1 MADDVRKSVLV
12 TPLDLNGLRN
22 SGADVTV
29 LAVHSI
35 NPYTGQPSF
44 RGQRI
49 EGAVDTEAY
58 SDFQS
63 PPSVE
68 GGQRPLPEIGV
79 LQEKARRWGLRPE
92 STIVIYDG
100 DRSMTA
106 ARAWWVLKWAG
117 LPDVRVLDGGF
128 PAWVSAGLPTT
139 DAITIVQPSTIGLSP
154 GHMPAF
160 DASDALRF
168 GKEGILLDARI
179 RPNYIGGPVAEGQP
193 ARGHI
198 PRAIS
203 APAPDNVTDYGDFTD
218 SATLRE
224 MYRALGVD
232 GSCDV
237 GVYCGAGMSA
247 AHTVLAL
254 AAIGIPA
261 AMYPGSWSAWVSDT
275 TRPVITGA
283 DPF

>member
-1 MADDVRKSVLV
+1 MADDVRKSVLL
-12 TPLDLNGLRN
+12 TPFDLNGLRN

-44 RGQRI
+44 KGQRI

-68 GGQRPLPEIGV
+68 GGQRPLPEISI

-128 PAWVSAGLPTT
+128 PAWALAGLPTT
-139 DAITIVQPSTIGLSP
+139 DAVTTVQPSTIVLSP
-154 GHMPAF
+154 GHMPEFGAR
-160 DASDALRF
+160 DALRF
-168 GKEGILLDARI
+168 GEEGVLLDARI
-179 RPNYIGGPVAEGQP
+179 RPNYIGGSIAEGQP

-198 PRAIS
+198 PYAIS
-203 APAPDNVTDYGDFTD
+203 APAPDNVTDYGNFTD
-218 SATLRE
+218 SATLKE

-261 AMYPGSWSAWVSDT
+261 AMYPGSWSAWVSDA

>member
-1 MADDVRKSVLV
+1 MNGIRSKVLL
-12 TPLDLNGLRN
+12 TPLELDAMRK

-29 LAVHSI
+29 IAVHSI
-35 NPYTGQPSF
+35 NPYTGRPAF
-44 RGQRI
+44 DGHRI

-63 PPSVE
+63 PATFE
-68 GGQRPLPEIGV
+68 GGQRPLPGIDE

-117 LPDVRVLDGGF
+117 LADVRVLDGGF
-128 PAWVSAGLPTT
+128 PAWLKAGLPVTET
-139 DAITIVQPSTIGLSP
+139 VTQPAPSEIVLTA
-154 GHMPAF
+154 GHMPE
-160 DASDALRF
+160 F
-168 GKEGILLDARI
+168 GADQAIDLAQSGILLDARI
-179 RPNYIGGPVAEGQP
+179 RPNYIGGPVADGQP

-198 PRAIS
+198 PYAIS
-203 APAPDNVTDYGDFTD
+203 APAPDNVTDYGNFTD
-218 SATLRE
+218 SDTLEE
-224 MYRALGVD
+224 MYRVLGVD
-232 GSCDV
+232 DTVDV

-254 AAIGIPA
+254 AAIGIKA
-261 AMYPGSWSAWVSDT
+261 SMYPGSWSAWVSDP
-275 TRPVITGA
+275 TRPVIIGG
-283 DPF
+283 DPA